1 MAQKRDLFPEPEPEK
16 AEKGYLCAR
25 CWKRFPALELTVVQE
40 QPYGKGFR
48 CRNCA
53 LAEELGL

>member
-1 MAQKRDLFPEPEPEK
+1 MKRDLLPEPAPEQ
-16 AEKGYLCAR
+16 AAKGYLCAR
-25 CWKRFPALELTVVQE
+25 CWKRYHEPELTVVQE